1 MGSNAL
7 AIWINKI
14 DGFIKIDCGIR
25 YLELLDHNWY
35 VEIFDR
41 IGLSYELKSGLI
53 IILEES
59 EFIDIV
65 LYLQKNIDFS
75 CYVLIISVVNKNEN
89 DFI

>member
-14 DGFIKIDCGIR
+14 DAFIKIDCGIR

-41 IGLSYELKSGLI
+41 IGLSYELKSG
-53 IILEES
+53 
-59 EFIDIV
+59 
-65 LYLQKNIDFS
+65 Y
-75 CYVLIISVVNKNEN
+75 Y
-89 DFI
+89 